1 MSDKL
6 LAVNIVSQ
14 EGSVYEADAK
24 MVSLRGSEGEM
35 GITYGHTQLI
45 STLPPGVIRI
55 EKITDNQ
62 RDTLYI
68 SGGILEVQPCQ
79 VTILSDVMER
89 ANNIDEISANKA
101 RKKAKEVLQ
110 QAEGKVDVEEARQM
124 LMEAEARLKA
134 IKILKGINSYHND
147 SEE

>member
-1 MSDKL
+1 
-6 LAVNIVSQ
+6 
-14 EGSVYEADAK
+14 

-68 SGGILEVQPCQ
+68 SGGILEVQPCR

-89 ANNIDEISANKA
+89 ANN
-101 RKKAKEVLQ
+101 
-110 QAEGKVDVEEARQM
+110 
-124 LMEAEARLKA
+124 
-134 IKILKGINSYHND
+134 
-147 SEE
+147 